1 MNLNAYLR
9 GAACAIVCLSVG
21 YGLGRQ
27 APPAT
32 VPAPL
37 AAAATTMPARDSYQ
51 FFDTL
56 VDLRSQILHN
66 YVEKVDDEKLM
77 TGAIKGMMAELD
89 PYSNYFTK
97 DELASFDRAVHGQFS
112 GIGAEISQDLSTG
125 AFIIVSPLDDS
136 PALKAGVYAGDRI
149 LKINDETTDGMSLKD
164 LLTHIGGEPNSEVIL
179 TVLHEGAKTPIDLT
193 VTRAVVQIHSVRGYR
208 HDDAGTWDYLIDP
221 EHRIAYVR
229 ITNFMEATADELD
242 KALLPLIKDKA
253 GALKGIILDLR
264 FNPGGLL
271 QAGIDVSKRFLD
283 SGVIVTAGRPDS
295 ARREFIAEATPE
307 KTYPR
312 MPLVVL
318 INEYSASASEIVAGA
333 LKDHRRAVL
342 IGARSFGKGSV
353 QSLINLDNG
362 NAALKLTTQYYYLP
376 SGKNIMRKKDAKEW
390 GVEPDPAFNIPL
402 TDEENRAVLI
412 ARSQS
417 EIIHKT
423 LTPATAS
430 VAAPAPGTVT
440 PANPAGA
447 PAPKP
452 AANTPA
458 TAPAPAAS
466 SPTTK
471 PATTGPAIAPAAT
484 ANPLTNATAATTR
497 AEPADRQLQRALE
510 ILIAYQAFGPAKDS
524 AADTSTRPSV
534 TVSAPAAA
542 PQTVPQTAPST
553 QRLPQVDPNIP
564 Q

>member
-1 MNLNAYLR
+1 
-9 GAACAIVCLSVG
+9 
-21 YGLGRQ
+21 
-27 APPAT
+27 
-32 VPAPL
+32 
-37 AAAATTMPARDSYQ
+37 
-51 FFDTL
+51 
-56 VDLRSQILHN
+56 
-66 YVEKVDDEKLM
+66 
-77 TGAIKGMMAELD
+77 
-89 PYSNYFTK
+89 
-97 DELASFDRAVHGQFS
+97 
-112 GIGAEISQDLSTG
+112 
-125 AFIIVSPLDDS
+125 
-136 PALKAGVYAGDRI
+136 
-149 LKINDETTDGMSLKD
+149 
-164 LLTHIGGEPNSEVIL
+164 
-179 TVLHEGAKTPIDLT
+179 VLHEGDKTPVELT

-208 HDDAGTWDYLIDP
+208 HDEKSTWDFLIDP

-229 ITNFMEATADELD
+229 ITNFMENTADELD
-242 KALLPLIKDKA
+242 KALLPLLKDKA
-253 GALKGIILDLR
+253 GTLKGIILDLR

-283 SGVIVTAGRPDS
+283 SGVIVTAGRPDT
-295 ARREFIAEATPE
+295 AKREFIAEATPE

-402 TDEENRAVLI
+402 TDEENRAVMI

-417 EIIHKT
+417 EIIHKV
-423 LTPATAS
+423 LASATAT
-430 VAAPAPGTVT
+430 APAATSASVT
-440 PANPAGA
+440 ALASA

-458 TAPAPAAS
+458 PSASGPAAKPAATAPSTAPAS
-466 SPTTK
+466 
-471 PATTGPAIAPAAT
+471 T
-484 ANPLTNATAATTR
+484 ANPLTTATATTTR

-524 AADTSTRPSV
+524 ADVIKTLPAV
-534 TVSAPAAA
+534 TVSAPASM
-542 PQTVPQTAPST
+542 PQTAPQTAPST
-553 QRLPQVDPNIP
+553 QPQSGPNIP